1 MKKIVLLIILIYLL
15 QSCGNRIPV
24 IDGPDPFVVGSI
36 ERYSLTH
43 SKYYSDNLNS
53 GVNSFLSQSNPVL
66 ILPSRMFQIGDTI
79 VAKSFVTKLN

>member
-15 QSCGNRIPV
+15 QSCGNRMPV

>member
-15 QSCGNRIPV
+15 QSCGNRMPV

-79 VAKSFVTKLN
+79 VAKSFVTNLN

>member
-1 MKKIVLLIILIYLL
+1 MKKILLLIILIYLL
-15 QSCGNRIPV
+15 QSCGNRMPV

-53 GVNSFLSQSNPVL
+53 GVNSFSSQSNPVL

>member
-1 MKKIVLLIILIYLL
+1 MKKILLLIILIYLL

>member
-1 MKKIVLLIILIYLL
+1 MKKILLLIILIYLL
-15 QSCGNRIPV
+15 QSCGNRMPV

-66 ILPSRMFQIGDTI
+66 ILPSRMFQIL
-79 VAKSFVTKLN
+79 S

>member
-1 MKKIVLLIILIYLL
+1 MKKILLLIILIYLL

-24 IDGPDPFVVGSI
+24 IDGPDPFGVGSI

-66 ILPSRMFQIGDTI
+66 ILPSRMFQIL
-79 VAKSFVTKLN
+79 S

>member
-15 QSCGNRIPV
+15 QSCGNKIPV

>member
-15 QSCGNRIPV
+15 QSCGNRMPV

-53 GVNSFLSQSNPVL
+53 GLCSSFFSQSSPVL

-79 VAKSFVTKLN
+79 VAKSFVSAK

>member
-15 QSCGNRIPV
+15 QSCGNRMPV

-53 GVNSFLSQSNPVL
+53 GVNSFLSQSSPVL

-79 VAKSFVTKLN
+79 VAKSFVTNLN